1 MTAGDAVT
9 SEGGLGEAGPAV
21 DGTDRRRA
29 VAQRNVAAILDAAE
43 ALVRA
48 HAPVTIA
55 AVASAAGVSRVTVY
69 AHFATAEAVL
79 EGVVTRAVGHARAA
93 LAAARPAEGPALEA
107 LERLLVTGWRELG
120 DHAPMAQA
128 AAMMLSADAMAR
140 SHQAAYRE
148 VADLVDRG
156 RRDGAFRSD
165 VPAGWL
171 VTCCFALIH
180 ACADEVR
187 GGRMDP
193 VEAERVL
200 VTSIRDLFSSKPE
213 S

>member
-1 MTAGDAVT
+1 
-9 SEGGLGEAGPAV
+9 V
-21 DGTDRRRA
+21 DGESSDRRRA
-29 VAQRNVAAILDAAE
+29 VAQRNVTAILDAAE
-43 ALVRA
+43 ALIRA

-55 AVASAAGVSRVTVY
+55 GVASAAGVSRVTVY

-79 EGVVTRAVGHARAA
+79 EAVVARAVGHAGPPLPAS
-93 LAAARPAEGPALEA
+93 RPAAGPALAA

-120 DHAPMAQA
+120 QHAPIAQA
-128 AAMMLSADAMAR
+128 ASMMLSADAMAR

-148 VADLVDRG
+148 VADLVERG
-156 RRDGAFRSD
+156 RREGAFRGD
-165 VPAGWL
+165 VPADWL

-193 VEAERVL
+193 AEAEQVL
-200 VTSIRDLFSSKPE
+200 VTTVRDLFTSRPE